1 MHRFKVTMTKPA
13 GQVTVIPAE
22 DNRLLILKLIH
33 YNLVTMYFYIFIKK
47 LVLNGNQLIKK
58 LQQN

>member
-22 DNRLLILKLIH
+22 DNRLSILKLIH
-33 YNLVTMYFYIFIKK
+33 YNVVTMYFYIFIKK
-47 LVLNGNQLIKK
+47 LVLKW
-58 LQQN
+58 